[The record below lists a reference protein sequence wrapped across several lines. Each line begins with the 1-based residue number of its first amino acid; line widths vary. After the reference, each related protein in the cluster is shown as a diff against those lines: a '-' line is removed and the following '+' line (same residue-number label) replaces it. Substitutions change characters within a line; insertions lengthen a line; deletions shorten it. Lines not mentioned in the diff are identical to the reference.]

1 MRTWSLIA
9 ILSLVAGIA
18 QVLWVLG
25 NVFGV
30 SVMAWKAGSWTH
42 AITIGVQWVPVF
54 FLLSLAFIA
63 LGVASARYL
72 RPSAA
77 RAFGLVGVKL
87 LVFGSILWAGLLLSP
102 FIAVVRR

>member
-1 MRTWSLIA
+1 MRTWTLIA
-9 ILSLVAGIA
+9 ISSLVAGIV

-30 SVMAWKAGSWTH
+30 SVMAWKAGSWAQ
-42 AITIGVQWVPVF
+42 AISVGAQWVSAF
-54 FLLSLAFIA
+54 FVLSLAFIA
-63 LGVASARYL
+63 LGVASAHYL

-77 RAFGLVGVKL
+77 RSSGLAGVKL
-87 LVFGSILWAGLLLSP
+87 LVLGSVLWAGLLLSP